1 MVTVRLTQAQ
11 AERLHRLIYEAAL
24 SAGQAEEQ
32 AALSELHQVED
43 LPGLSLHFLKAFDLL
58 GEELA
63 VYALTPNQALIVGRL
78 LSGREIE
85 D

>member
-1 MVTVRLTQAQ
+1 ML
-11 AERLHRLIYEAAL
+11 EKGFFDENMPDLEAWI
-24 SAGQAEEQ
+24 EQ
-32 AALSELHQVED
+32 YTKEGGSFELHQVED
-43 LPGLSLHFLKAFDLL
+43 QSRPGLSMHFLKVFDLL

-63 VYALTPNQALIVGRL
+63 VYTLTPNQALIVRGL

>member
-1 MVTVRLTQAQ
+1 ML
-11 AERLHRLIYEAAL
+11 EKGLFGEDMPDLEGWI
-24 SAGQAEEQ
+24 EQ
-32 AALSELHQVED
+32 YTSEGGSFELHQVED

>member
-1 MVTVRLTQAQ
+1 ML
-11 AERLHRLIYEAAL
+11 EKGLFGEDMPDLEGWI
-24 SAGQAEEQ
+24 EQ
-32 AALSELHQVED
+32 YTSEGGSFELHQVDD
-43 LPGLSLHFLKAFDLL
+43 LPGQSLHFLKAFDLL

-63 VYALTPNQALIVGRL
+63 VYALSPNQALIVGRL

>member
-1 MVTVRLTQAQ
+1 ML
-11 AERLHRLIYEAAL
+11 EKGLFGENMPDLEDWI
-24 SAGQAEEQ
+24 EQ
-32 AALSELHQVED
+32 YTSEGGSFELHQVED
-43 LPGLSLHFLKAFDLL
+43 LPGQSLHFLKVFDLL

-63 VYALTPNQALIVGRL
+63 VYGLTPNQALIVGRL

>member
-1 MVTVRLTQAQ
+1 MLEKGMFGENMPDLKGWIEDYTK
-11 AERLHRLIYEAAL
+11 EAC
-24 SAGQAEEQ
+24 SF
-32 AALSELHQVED
+32 ELHQVED

-63 VYALTPNQALIVGRL
+63 VYALTPNQALIVGGL
-78 LSGREIE
+78 LAGREIE